1 MPMKLF
7 AHKVAVI
14 TGAGSGIGRALAQQL
29 SAEGALLA
37 LSDVNK
43 EGLEET
49 KANLKGTGKVI
60 LTTLDVADRGAFE
73 QYAKDTIT
81 KFGQVDMLFNNAG
94 VALAQTVENC
104 SYEDFE
110 WLMNINFWGVVY
122 GTKSFLPHMLTR
134 PEAAIVNISSIF
146 GIIALPTQSQYNAT
160 KFAVRGFTES
170 LRQEVKDSNL
180 YVGCVHPGGIK
191 TNIVVNGRMHAS
203 MLGEQTHAQQ
213 IEEFNK
219 MARTTPV
226 EAAYT
231 ILNGIRKNKR
241 RILIGQ
247 DAKFMDRIQRLF
259 PEKYTSIFGALLK
272 LVHK

>member
-1 MPMKLF
+1 MKSF
-7 AHKVAVI
+7 TNKVAVI

-29 SAEGALLA
+29 SLEGAQLA
-37 LSDVNK
+37 LSDVNMA
-43 EGLEET
+43 GLEET
-49 KANLKGTGKVI
+49 KTSLKGSSKVV
-60 LTTLDVADRGAFE
+60 LTLLDVSDRKAFE
-73 QYAKDTIT
+73 QYASDMISE
-81 KFGQVDMLFNNAG
+81 FGGIDILLNNAG

-110 WLMNINFWGVVY
+110 WMMNINFWGVVY

-134 PEAAIVNISSIF
+134 PEAAIINISSIF
-146 GIIALPTQSQYNAT
+146 GIIALPTQSQYNAA

-191 TNIVVNGRMHAS
+191 TNIVVNGRIHTS
-203 MLGEQTHAQQ
+203 MIGEQSHAQQ

-219 MARTTPV
+219 LARTTPTQ
-226 EAAYT
+226 AAQT
-231 ILNGIRKNKR
+231 ILKGLQKNKR

-259 PEKYTSIFGALLK
+259 PEKYTNIFAYLLK
-272 LVHK
+272 FAK